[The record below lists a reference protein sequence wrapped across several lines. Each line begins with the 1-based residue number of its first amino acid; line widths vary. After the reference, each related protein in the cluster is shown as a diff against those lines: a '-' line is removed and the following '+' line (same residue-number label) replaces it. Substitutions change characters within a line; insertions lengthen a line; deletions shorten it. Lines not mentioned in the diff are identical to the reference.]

1 MKAMSTDEN
10 KQDEKQRKSTKQSK
24 TPQDSQKITIELYKY
39 KTLIEALED
48 PKKVARVVVTVFLI
62 GILLFA
68 GITAITLAIKR
79 LYPYSDITTNGLGA
93 TTIKSEKN
101 EVSYWLFNTSTL
113 WANSGI
119 AVDEGD
125 IITIRASG
133 KSHTAI
139 HHLYDAASINK
150 EKHNDWVGSEGEP
163 DVMANERDYIR
174 RQFRIFPDMP
184 SGALL
189 MQVSESTPKDNP
201 HDKDARPEDFYFIG
215 KERQHIYINH
225 KGTLHFAVN
234 DIILNR
240 PTIANM
246 MWENICLKC
255 KEKGNDSIKEA
266 AIEFINDNRN
276 GLIGKVDLEQRLQLT
291 VTDDESVNKIMNAI
305 KELFEIVFED
315 DVKMANLRDQTL
327 RLYSS
332 SQNDSLQCTANKMWE
347 IIRRQ
352 HIADP
357 SSDSVIEA
365 YLKKDSLLYNKVN
378 LDSDL
383 NLKPID
389 PIAHVNTIKTLFDTI
404 VNKKISKVK
413 KIGKMELGYT
423 HVKDDSLVCEL
434 SYYYGNDRTENN
446 ERKKVWFDDNIGSFL
461 IVVEKTK

>member
-1 MKAMSTDEN
+1 MATDDIN
-10 KQDEKQRKSTKQSK
+10 QGPRQSK
-24 TPQDSQKITIELYKY
+24 RKKQTKDTKDTQKTGEPQKITIELYKY
-39 KTLIEALED
+39 KTLIDALED
-48 PKKVARVVVTVFLI
+48 PKKVFRVVFTVFFI

-93 TTIKSEKN
+93 TTIKSERN
-101 EVSYWLFNTSTL
+101 EVSYWLFNTSTV

-139 HHLYDAASINK
+139 HHLYDAASTNK

-163 DVMANERDYIR
+163 DVMANERDRIR

-189 MQVSESTPKDNP
+189 MQVSENTPKDTP

-255 KEKGNDSIKEA
+255 KDKDNDSIKKTVT
-266 AIEFINDNRN
+266 EFIDRK
-276 GLIGKVDLEQRLQLT
+276 GLSGKVDLEQKLRLT
-291 VTDDESVNKIMNAI
+291 ATDDKSVIQIMNSI
-305 KELFEIVFED
+305 KELFEMVFKD
-315 DVKMANLRDQTL
+315 DVKKANLRDQTL
-327 RLYSS
+327 CLYSS
-332 SQNDSLQCTANKMWE
+332 FQNDSLTGTTNKMWE
-347 IIRRQ
+347 IIRSQ
-352 HIADP
+352 YVADP
-357 SSDSVIEA
+357 SSDSIIDT
-365 YLKKDSLLYNKVN
+365 YLQKDSLLNNKIH
-378 LDSDL
+378 LDSPL
-383 NLKPID
+383 NLKPSD
-389 PIAHVNTIKTLFDTI
+389 PIARVNTIKSLFDII
-404 VNKKISKVK
+404 VNKKVSEVK
-413 KIGKMELGYT
+413 KIGKMELGYSRIG
-423 HVKDDSLVCEL
+423 DSLVCEL
-434 SYYYGNDRTENN
+434 SYYYGNDETENSK
-446 ERKKVWFDDNIGSFL
+446 RKNVWFDDNIGSFL